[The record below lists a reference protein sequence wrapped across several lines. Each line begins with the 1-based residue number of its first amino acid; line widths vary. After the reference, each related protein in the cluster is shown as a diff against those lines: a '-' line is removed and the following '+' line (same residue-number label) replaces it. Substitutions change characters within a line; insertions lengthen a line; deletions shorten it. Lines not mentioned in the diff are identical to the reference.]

1 MNRKDI
7 LKEFINEINYHGL
20 MTKFINNIFGYKE
33 LNDYNYIF
41 RMIDNEMELII
52 DIYDN
57 VSENRFNRY
66 VFNFESEEYDVMDTI
81 YEDVFVKYINVIKVR
96 DSDDKILKFAYL
108 FRLDNKTMIK
118 YAYTFLEPIFVDIL
132 IKIIN
137 KPI

>member
-1 MNRKDI
+1 VNRKDV
-7 LKEFINEINYHGL
+7 LKEFINEINYNGL
-20 MTKFINNIFGYKE
+20 MTSFIKNFFDYKY

-96 DSDDKILKFAYL
+96 DSDDKILKLAYL

-132 IKIIN
+132 VKIIN